1 MAGRSGGA
9 FMTIPRAGSVQLD
22 DVTLGYDRHPAVH
35 HVSGCFKAGSLTAVI
50 GPNGAGKSTLLKAI
64 AGMLRP
70 LSGTIARA
78 SETSRLAYLPQLAE
92 LDRDFPISVE
102 DLVGTGFWR
111 KIGPFRRYGREDRLL
126 IDEALE
132 KVGLAGFNKRMLG
145 TLSGG
150 QLQRVLFAR
159 LMVQDAEMILID
171 EPFAAIDTKTV
182 SDLMGLV
189 RHWHGEGRTIIAVL
203 HDMGLVAEFFP
214 DSLLLARECVA
225 WGATSHVLTPDHLA
239 KARSMIEANDPHADE
254 CERAA

>member
-1 MAGRSGGA
+1 
-9 FMTIPRAGSVQLD
+9 MTKGHAGSIQLN

-35 HVSGCFKAGSLTAVI
+35 HVSGCFESGSLTAVI

-64 AGMLRP
+64 AGSLKP
-70 LSGTIARA
+70 LSGSISTGSSAP
-78 SETSRLAYLPQLAE
+78 RLAYLPQLAE

-111 KIGPFRRYGREDRLL
+111 KLGSFGRYSREDRRL
-126 IDEALE
+126 IDETLE
-132 KVGLAGFNKRMLG
+132 KVGLSGFNKRMLG

-159 LMVQDAEMILID
+159 LMVQDAELILID

-189 RHWHGEGRTIIAVL
+189 RHWHDEGRTIIAVL

-214 DSLLLARECVA
+214 DCLLLARECVA
-225 WGATSHVLTPDHLA
+225 WGPTSHVLTSDHLA
-239 KARSMIEANDPHADE
+239 KARTMIEASDPHADE

>member
-1 MAGRSGGA
+1 
-9 FMTIPRAGSVQLD
+9 MTGERAGFVQLN

-35 HVSGCFKAGSLTAVI
+35 HVSGLFEAGSLTAVI
-50 GPNGAGKSTLLKAI
+50 GPNGAGKSTLLKSI
-64 AGMLRP
+64 AGSLKP
-70 LSGTIARA
+70 LSGFISTGSSAPRI
-78 SETSRLAYLPQLAE
+78 AYLPQLAE

-111 KIGPFRRYGREDRLL
+111 KLGSFGRYSREDRRL
-126 IDEALE
+126 IDHTLE
-132 KVGLAGFNKRMLG
+132 KVGLSGFNKRMLG

-159 LMVQDAEMILID
+159 LMVQDAELILID

-189 RHWHGEGRTIIAVL
+189 RHWHDEGRTIIAVL

-214 DSLLLARECVA
+214 DCLLLARECVA
-225 WGATSHVLTPDHLA
+225 WGPTSHVLTPDHLA
-239 KARSMIEANDPHADE
+239 KARTMIEANDPHADE

>member
-1 MAGRSGGA
+1 
-9 FMTIPRAGSVQLD
+9 MTKPRASFVQLK

-35 HVSGCFKAGSLTAVI
+35 HVSGCFEAGSLTAVI

-64 AGMLRP
+64 AGTLKP
-70 LSGTIARA
+70 LDGTIVMGTD
-78 SETSRLAYLPQLAE
+78 SPRLAYLPQLAE

-111 KIGPFRRYGREDRLL
+111 KIGSFRRYSSNDRLL
-126 IDEALE
+126 IDETLE
-132 KVGLAGFNKRMLG
+132 KVGLVGFNKRLLG

-159 LMVQDAEMILID
+159 LMVQDAEIILID

-182 SDLMGLV
+182 SDLIGLV
-189 RHWHGEGRTIIAVL
+189 QHWHHEGRTIIAVL
-203 HDMGLVAEFFP
+203 HDMSLVAEFFP
-214 DSLLLARECVA
+214 DCLLLARECVA
-225 WGATSHVLTPDHLA
+225 WGATSHILTPDHLA
-239 KARSMIEANDPHADE
+239 KARTMIEANDPHADT